1 MSVNDTDFLNR
12 FFFHCLVANS
22 VTGNLLTHG
31 KVMEHCA
38 HRNCACVE
46 TSMSPS
52 PQSPTDRMCFSIFQK
67 LELIGIETS
76 SLRNLTFKLQENLE
90 AI

>member
-1 MSVNDTDFLNR
+1 M
-12 FFFHCLVANS
+12 ANS
-22 VTGNLLTHG
+22 ATGNLLTYW
-31 KVMEHCA
+31 KVMEYCA
-38 HRNCACVE
+38 HRNCECVE

-67 LELIGIETS
+67 LELIGIETT
-76 SLRNLTFKLQENLE
+76 SLRILAFKLQENLE